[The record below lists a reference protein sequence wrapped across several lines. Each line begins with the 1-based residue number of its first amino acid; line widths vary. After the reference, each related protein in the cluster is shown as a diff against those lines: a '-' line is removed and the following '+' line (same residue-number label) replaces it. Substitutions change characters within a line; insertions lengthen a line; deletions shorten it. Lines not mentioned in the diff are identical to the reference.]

1 MNPHALAAIGQ
12 ERSVVG
18 EKCGSSTSALTDAL
32 KTGKR
37 SARNQWR
44 VRVEQP
50 VRPHHPRPADRLSG
64 QVPTPPR
71 QQLQRAAPETIE
83 RRTLG

>member
-1 MNPHALAAIGQ
+1 MTVFGQ
-12 ERSVVG
+12 ERSVAG
-18 EKCGSSTSALTDAL
+18 DQSGSSTSALTGAL
-32 KTGKR
+32 ETGTR
-37 SARNQWR
+37 RARKQLR
-44 VRVEQP
+44 VQVEQP
-50 VRPHHPRPADRLSG
+50 VRPHRPRPGDRLSG